1 MEFQDRILFGTD
13 SEPVPEMYANY
24 FRWLET
30 PDEYFEYAG
39 YPGQG
44 RWGIYGMELPD
55 NVLEKVYNKNAEKI
69 FAQFKG
75 VSQMGAAKP

>member
-1 MEFQDRILFGTD
+1 
-13 SEPVPEMYANY
+13 MYANY

-30 PDEYFEYAG
+30 RMNTSPTRLSG
-39 YPGQG
+39 TR
-44 RWGIYGMELPD
+44 RWEIYGMELPD

-75 VSQMGAAKP
+75 INQLGAAKP